1 MVAHSCRAGN
11 RLQRP
16 NHMASDNPNTSAVKP
31 PVLAPAPDVVTAIV
45 PARNEEAVIAACI
58 ESLARQAQI
67 AQILVVN
74 DQSSDATAD
83 VVRSCMKETPNLR
96 LLEAGAL
103 PDGWVGKNHA
113 VWVGVQQGT
122 SPWLLFTDADA
133 KHASDSV
140 ARALQIAHE
149 QQAALV
155 SFSPEQISGN
165 WYEKALI
172 PFIYLR
178 LAKKFSYDQVNDPK
192 SSIAAANGQFLLIR
206 RDVYDAIGGHRGV
219 AGEVLED
226 VAIALRVKRAGHR
239 IWFGS
244 GNGLVRT
251 RMYTSFGAMWE
262 GWKKN
267 LYRLVGGTP
276 WTVVREIESALPWI
290 AFLLIFLGLKFP
302 FLFFVGVLFLI
313 MRQTIYGLDL
323 ARNHYPFSFIFY
335 YIPAAFLYA
344 GVLWASYR
352 SHVKGRIAWKGR
364 EYSIGAPESVK

>member
-1 MVAHSCRAGN
+1 ME
-11 RLQRP
+11 QP
-16 NHMASDNPNTSAVKP
+16 ISAP
-31 PVLAPAPDVVTAIV
+31 TAESVTAIV

-58 ESLARQAQI
+58 ESLAPQPEI

-74 DQSSDATAD
+74 DQSTDKTAD
-83 VVRSCMKETPNLR
+83 VVRCAMKEIADLR
-96 LLEAGAL
+96 LLEAGPL

-113 VWVGVQQGT
+113 LWVGVQQAT

-133 KHASDSV
+133 SHAANSV
-140 ARALQIAHE
+140 GRALQIAHE

-155 SFSPEQISGN
+155 SFSPEQINHN

-172 PFIYLR
+172 PFVYLR
-178 LAKKFSYDQVNDPK
+178 LAKKFSYDRVNDPA
-192 SSIAAANGQFLLIR
+192 SPVAAANGQFLLIR
-206 RDVYDAIGGHRGV
+206 REVYDAIGGHRGV

-226 VAIALRVKRAGHR
+226 VAIALRVKQAGHR

-244 GNGLVRT
+244 GRGLVRT
-251 RMYTSFGAMWE
+251 RMYISFSAMWV

-267 LYRLVGGTP
+267 LYRLMGGTP
-276 WTVVREIESALPWI
+276 WAVVREMESTLPWI
-290 AFLLIFLGLKFP
+290 ACLLIFLGLKFP
-302 FLFFVGVLFLI
+302 FLFFLGVLFLI

-335 YIPAAFLYA
+335 YIPAAFLYT

-352 SHVKGRIAWKGR
+352 AHVKGRIAWKGR